1 MTNQHGGQPDAG
13 CGVVE
18 GGYGPIDIDE
28 LRKLFLF
35 EKLTDGQL
43 TKLATSGKVVAF
55 EAGQDVVTQG
65 EPAECFA
72 VLISGEIQMIQETVS
87 AGTVAMPRTSQ
98 PGVYGGATSAYLA
111 DRAPDTYQHTLRATA
126 PTRMFILPA
135 KKFAHIVTEWFP
147 MAMHLL
153 DGVLSGGRM
162 QREII
167 DRRQRLTALGTI
179 TAGLTH
185 ELNNPAAAA
194 VRAVGELRQLIKES
208 RMQLAQLAEDGIP
221 PQKLRTMIEMQ
232 DACASAVGQLPPRS
246 PLEISDAEDEL
257 GEALEAI
264 GVDDA
269 WDLAPALV
277 NAGFDQMNLDKI
289 VQKVG
294 REHVPGA
301 VRWLADAVEISQMLN
316 EVTEAT
322 ERITKLLASAKQY
335 SQMDRAPFQM
345 VDVHDLLDSTVT
357 IFRGKIGPGI
367 TVVTDFDRTLPEIPA
382 YAGELNQVWTNL
394 IHNALDAMGSEGT
407 LTIRTAHD
415 EDEAIIE
422 IGDTGPGVPDAIKD
436 RIFEPFF
443 TTKTVGQ
450 GTGLGL
456 DISYR
461 IVAGRHGGELKCRSV
476 PGDTWFEVRLPLK
489 ETVQTQP

>member
-1 MTNQHGGQPDAG
+1 MSVPTDL
-13 CGVVE
+13 
-18 GGYGPIDIDE
+18 PIDIDE

-35 EKLTDGQL
+35 ERLTDEQL
-43 TKLATSGKVVAF
+43 TKLAGSGAVRSF
-55 EAGQDVVTQG
+55 ERDQDILRQG

-72 VLISGEIQMIQETVS
+72 VLIEGEVQMVQETVS
-87 AGTVAMPRTSQ
+87 AGTVAMPRVSQ
-98 PGVYGGATSAYLA
+98 PGVYGGATAAYLG

-126 PTRMFILPA
+126 PSRVFMLPA

-153 DGVLSGGRM
+153 DGIWSGGRM
-162 QREII
+162 QREVI

-194 VRAVGELRQLIKES
+194 VRAVGELRSLIRTS
-208 RMQLAQLAEDGIP
+208 RVELARLAEDGIP
-221 PQKLRTMIEMQ
+221 PERLRALIEMQ
-232 DACASAVGQLPPRS
+232 ENCTEAVGKLPSRS

-257 GEALEAI
+257 AEALEAM

-277 NAGFDQMNLDKI
+277 QAGFGCGHLAK
-289 VQKVG
+289 VCAKVG
-294 REHVPGA
+294 EEHAPA
-301 VRWLADAVEISQMLN
+301 ALRWLSEAVEISQMLG

-322 ERITKLLASAKQY
+322 ERITSLIRSAKQY
-335 SQMDRAPFQM
+335 SQMDRAPFQIC
-345 VDVHDLLDSTVT
+345 DVHELLDSTIA
-357 IFRGKIGPGI
+357 IFRGKIPPGV
-367 TVVTDFDRTLPEIPA
+367 TVVTDYDRTLPSIPA
-382 YAGELNQVWTNL
+382 YGGELNQVWTNL
-394 IHNALDAMGSEGT
+394 IHNAIDAMGEEGT
-407 LTIRTAHD
+407 LTVRTAHD

-436 RIFEPFF
+436 RIFEQFF

-461 IVAGRHGGELKCRSV
+461 IVAGRHGGEIKVRSV
-476 PGDTWFEVRLPLK
+476 PGETWFEVRLPLR
-489 ETVQTQP
+489 EAAAAGPAPVPTP

>member
-1 MTNQHGGQPDAG
+1 MTTTTT
-13 CGVVE
+13 
-18 GGYGPIDIDE
+18 IDIDE

-35 EKLTDGQL
+35 ERLSDEQL
-43 TKLATSGKVVAF
+43 SKLAMSGQVLSYAT
-55 EAGQDVVTQG
+55 DDLIIRQG

-72 VLISGEIQMIQETVS
+72 VLIEGEIQMLQETVS

-98 PGVYGGATSAYLA
+98 PGVYGGATSAYLG
-111 DRAPDTYQHTLRATA
+111 DRAPQYYQNSLRATA
-126 PTRMFILPA
+126 PTRMFLLPA

-153 DGVLSGGRM
+153 DGMVSGGRM
-162 QREII
+162 QREVI

-194 VRAVGELRQLIKES
+194 VRAVGELRSLIRSS
-208 RMQLAQLAEDGIP
+208 RVELAQLAENGIP
-221 PQKLRTMIEMQ
+221 PERLRALIEMQ
-232 DACASAVGQLPPRS
+232 ESCTEALGKLPPRS
-246 PLEISDAEDEL
+246 PLEISDAEDTL
-257 GEALEAI
+257 GEALEEL
-264 GVDDA
+264 GLEGA

-277 NAGFDQMNLDKI
+277 QAGFGPQHLDKI
-289 VQKVG
+289 RRKVG
-294 REHVPGA
+294 DEHAPA
-301 VRWLADAVEISQMLN
+301 ALRWLSEAVEISQMLG

-322 ERITKLLASAKQY
+322 ERIASLIRSAKQY
-335 SQMDRAPFQM
+335 SQMDRAPFQIC
-345 VDVHDLLDSTVT
+345 DVHDLLDSTVA
-357 IFRGKIGPGI
+357 IFRGKIAPGI
-367 TVVTDFDRTLPEIPA
+367 SVVTDYDRTLPPIPA
-382 YAGELNQVWTNL
+382 YGGELNQVWTNL
-394 IHNALDAMGSEGT
+394 IHNALDAMGEEGT

-415 EDEAIIE
+415 EDEAIVE

-443 TTKTVGQ
+443 TTKNVGQ

-461 IVAGRHGGELKCRSV
+461 IVAGRHGGEIKVRSV
-476 PGDTWFEVRLPLK
+476 PGETWFEVRLPLR
-489 ETVQTQP
+489 EPATAAS

>member
-1 MTNQHGGQPDAG
+1 MTDT
-13 CGVVE
+13 V
-18 GGYGPIDIDE
+18 DIDE

-35 EKLTDGQL
+35 ERLTDEQL
-43 TKLATSGKVVAF
+43 AKLAASGRVRSYA
-55 EAGQDVVTQG
+55 QDEDIVRQG

-72 VLISGEIQMIQETVS
+72 VLLEGEVQMINETVS
-87 AGTVAMPRTSQ
+87 AGTVAMPRASQ
-98 PGVYGGATSAYLA
+98 PGVYGGATSAYLG
-111 DRAPDTYQHTLRATA
+111 DRAPETYQHTLRATA
-126 PTRMFILPA
+126 PSRIFLLPA
-135 KKFAHIVTEWFP
+135 KKFAYIVAEWFP

-153 DGVLSGGRM
+153 DGMMSGGRM

-194 VRAVGELRQLIKES
+194 VRAVSELRSLIKAS
-208 RMQLAQLAEDGIP
+208 RIQLAQLAEDGIP
-221 PQKLRTMIEMQ
+221 PEKLRTLIEAQ
-232 DACASAVGQLPPRS
+232 EACTSNLGNQPQRS

-257 GEALEAI
+257 ADALEDV
-264 GVDDA
+264 GVEDA
-269 WDLAPALV
+269 WELAPALV
-277 NAGFDQMNLDKI
+277 NAGFTAEYLQKI
-289 VQKVG
+289 RGKVG
-294 REHVPGA
+294 EEHTPA
-301 VRWLADAVEISQMLN
+301 ALHWLAEAIEISQMLN

-322 ERITKLLASAKQY
+322 ERITTLIRSAKQY

-345 VDVHDLLDSTVT
+345 IDVHDLLDSTIA
-357 IFRGKIGPGI
+357 IFRGKIPPGVS
-367 TVVTDFDRTLPEIPA
+367 VVTDYDRTLPLIPC

-394 IHNALDAMGSEGT
+394 IHNALDAMGEEGT
-407 LTIRTAHD
+407 LTVRTAHD
-415 EDEAIIE
+415 EDEAIVE

-443 TTKTVGQ
+443 TTKSVGE

-461 IVAGRHGGELKCRSV
+461 IVAGRHGGELKVRSV
-476 PGDTWFEVRLPLK
+476 PSETWFEVRLPLR
-489 ETVQTQP
+489 EPVATQ

>member
-1 MTNQHGGQPDAG
+1 MTDT
-13 CGVVE
+13 V
-18 GGYGPIDIDE
+18 DIDE

-35 EKLTDGQL
+35 ERLTDEQL
-43 TKLATSGKVVAF
+43 GKLAASGRVRSFA
-55 EAGQDVVTQG
+55 QDEDIVRQG

-72 VLISGEIQMIQETVS
+72 VLLEGEVQMINETVS
-87 AGTVAMPRTSQ
+87 AGTVAMPRASQ
-98 PGVYGGATSAYLA
+98 PGVYGGATSAYLG
-111 DRAPDTYQHTLRATA
+111 DRAPETYQHTLRATA
-126 PTRMFILPA
+126 PSRIFLLPA
-135 KKFAHIVTEWFP
+135 KKFAYIVAEWFP

-153 DGVLSGGRM
+153 DGMMSGGRM

-194 VRAVGELRQLIKES
+194 VRAVSELRSLIKAS
-208 RMQLAQLAEDGIP
+208 RIQLAQLAEAGIP
-221 PQKLRTMIEMQ
+221 PEKLRTLIEAQ
-232 DACASAVGQLPPRS
+232 EACTSNLGNQPQRS

-257 GEALEAI
+257 GEALEDV
-264 GVDDA
+264 GVEDA
-269 WDLAPALV
+269 WELAPALV
-277 NAGFDQMNLDKI
+277 NAGFTAEYLQKI
-289 VQKVG
+289 RGKVG
-294 REHVPGA
+294 EQHTPA
-301 VRWLADAVEISQMLN
+301 ALHWLAEAVEISQMLN

-322 ERITKLLASAKQY
+322 ERITSLIRSAKQY

-345 VDVHDLLDSTVT
+345 IDVHDLLDSTIA
-357 IFRGKIGPGI
+357 IFRGKTPPGVS
-367 TVVTDFDRTLPEIPA
+367 VVTDYDRTLPLIPC

-394 IHNALDAMGSEGT
+394 IHNALDAMGEEGT
-407 LTIRTAHD
+407 LTVRTAHD
-415 EDEAIIE
+415 EDEAIVE

-443 TTKTVGQ
+443 TTKSVGE

-461 IVAGRHGGELKCRSV
+461 IVAGRHGGEIKVRSV
-476 PGDTWFEVRLPLK
+476 PGETWFEVRLPLR
-489 ETVQTQP
+489 EPAAVQ

>member
-1 MTNQHGGQPDAG
+1 MSRQTS
-13 CGVVE
+13 
-18 GGYGPIDIDE
+18 IDIDE
-28 LRKLFLF
+28 MRKLFLF
-35 EKLTDGQL
+35 ERLTDEQL
-43 TKLATSGKVVAF
+43 TKLAGSGAVQTYA
-55 EAGQDVVTQG
+55 QDEDILRQG

-72 VLISGEIQMIQETVS
+72 VLIEGEVQMISETVS

-98 PGVYGGATSAYLA
+98 PGVYGGATSAYLGE
-111 DRAPDTYQHTLRATA
+111 RAPRTYQHTLRATA
-126 PTRMFILPA
+126 PSRIFMLPA
-135 KKFAHIVTEWFP
+135 KKFAYIVAEWFP

-153 DGVLSGGRM
+153 DGLLSGGRM

-194 VRAVGELRQLIKES
+194 VRAVSELRTLLRTS
-208 RMQLAQLAEDGIP
+208 RLQLAQLAQDGIAP
-221 PQKLRTMIEMQ
+221 DKLRTLVEVQ
-232 DACASAVGQLPPRS
+232 EHCTEALGKQQRS
-246 PLEISDAEDEL
+246 PLEISDAEDAL
-257 GEALEAI
+257 GEELDEA
-264 GVDDA
+264 GVEDA

-277 NAGFDQMNLDKI
+277 NAGFSGDDLQR
-289 VQKVG
+289 VRGKVG
-294 REHVPGA
+294 EEHTPA
-301 VRWLADAVEISQMLN
+301 ALRWLADAIEISQMLS

-322 ERITKLLASAKQY
+322 ERITSLIRSAKQY

-345 VDVHDLLDSTVT
+345 VDVHDLLDSTVA
-357 IFRGKIGPGI
+357 IFRGKIPPGV
-367 TVVTDFDRTLPEIPA
+367 TVVTDYDRTLPLIPC

-394 IHNALDAMGSEGT
+394 MHNALDAMGESGT

-415 EDEAIIE
+415 EDEAIVE
-422 IGDTGPGVPDAIKD
+422 IGDTGPGVPEAIRD

-443 TTKTVGQ
+443 TTKTVGE

-461 IVAGRHGGELKCRSV
+461 IVAGRHGGEIKVRSK
-476 PGDTWFEVRLPLK
+476 PGDTWFEVRLPLR
-489 ETVQTQP
+489 EPAAVPEPSV

>member
-1 MTNQHGGQPDAG
+1 MTPQKTTTR
-13 CGVVE
+13 V
-18 GGYGPIDIDE
+18 DIDE

-35 EKLTDGQL
+35 ERLTDEQL
-43 TKLATSGKVVAF
+43 TKLATSGEIKFF
-55 EAGQDVVTQG
+55 EQDADILRQG

-72 VLISGEIQMIQETVS
+72 VLVEGEIQMISETVT
-87 AGTVAMPRTSQ
+87 AGTVAMPRAST
-98 PGVYGGATSAYLA
+98 PGVYGGATSAYLG
-111 DRAPDTYQHTLRATA
+111 DRGPQTYQHTLRATA
-126 PTRMFILPA
+126 PSRVFILPA
-135 KKFAHIVTEWFP
+135 RKFAYIVTEWFP

-153 DGVLSGGRM
+153 DGLQSGGRM

-194 VRAVGELRQLIKES
+194 VRAVSELHSLIRSS
-208 RMQLAQLAEDGIP
+208 RVELAQLAEDGIP
-221 PQKLRTMIEMQ
+221 PQRLRTLVEMQ
-232 DACASAVGQLPPRS
+232 EACMEAVGKMAPRT
-246 PLEISDAEDEL
+246 PMEISDAEDEL
-257 GEALEAI
+257 GEALDEL
-264 GVDDA
+264 GVQDG

-277 NAGFDQMNLDKI
+277 NAGFGKEHLAK
-289 VQKVG
+289 VRTKVG
-294 REHVPGA
+294 EEHAPA
-301 VRWLADAVEISQMLN
+301 ALRWLSEAVEISQMLG

-322 ERITKLLASAKQY
+322 ERITSLIRSAKQY
-335 SQMDRAPFQM
+335 SQMDRAPFQ
-345 VDVHDLLDSTVT
+345 VLDVHELLDSTIA
-357 IFRGKIGPGI
+357 IFRGKIPPGI
-367 TVVTDFDRTLPEIPA
+367 SVVTDYDRTLPPIPA
-382 YAGELNQVWTNL
+382 YGGELNQVWTNL
-394 IHNALDAMGSEGT
+394 MHNALDAMGEEGT

-422 IGDTGPGVPDAIKD
+422 IGDTGPGVPEEIRD

-461 IVAGRHGGELKCRSV
+461 IVAGRHGGELKVRSV
-476 PGDTWFEVRLPLK
+476 PGDTWFEVRLPLR
-489 ETVQTQP
+489 ESTVGPSPSA

>member
-1 MTNQHGGQPDAG
+1 MTDIETT
-13 CGVVE
+13 V
-18 GGYGPIDIDE
+18 DIDE

-35 EKLTDGQL
+35 ERLTDEQL
-43 TKLATSGKVVAF
+43 TKLADNGRVRTFGADEDIVR
-55 EAGQDVVTQG
+55 QG

-72 VLISGEIQMIQETVS
+72 VLIEGEVQMINETVS

-98 PGVYGGATSAYLA
+98 PGVYGGATSAYLG
-111 DRAPDTYQHTLRATA
+111 DRAPQTYQHTLRATA
-126 PTRMFILPA
+126 PSRVFMLSA
-135 KKFAHIVTEWFP
+135 KKFAYIVAEWFP

-153 DGVLSGGRM
+153 DGMVSGGRL
-162 QREII
+162 QREMI

-194 VRAVGELRQLIKES
+194 VRAVGELRSLIKTS
-208 RMQLAQLAEDGIP
+208 RLQLAQLAEDGIP
-221 PQKLRTMIEMQ
+221 PEKLRTMIEAQ
-232 DACASAVGQLPPRS
+232 EACTNNLGKQPQRS

-257 GEALEAI
+257 GEALEEL

-277 NAGFDQMNLDKI
+277 NAGFSGKDLEKI
-289 VQKVG
+289 RTKVG
-294 REHVPGA
+294 EEHAPAA
-301 VRWLADAVEISQMLN
+301 VRWLSEAIEISQMLN

-322 ERITKLLASAKQY
+322 ERITTLIRSAKQY
-335 SQMDRAPFQM
+335 SQMDRAPFQQ
-345 VDVHDLLDSTVT
+345 VDVHDLLDSTVA
-357 IFRGKIGPGI
+357 IFKGKIPPGI
-367 TVVTDFDRTLPEIPA
+367 TVVTDYDRTLPDIPC

-394 IHNALDAMGSEGT
+394 IHNALDAMGESGT

-415 EDEAIIE
+415 EDEAIVE
-422 IGDTGPGVPDAIKD
+422 IGDSGPGVPDAIKD

-443 TTKTVGQ
+443 TTKSVGQ

-461 IVAGRHGGELKCRSV
+461 IVAGRHGGEIKVRSV
-476 PGDTWFEVRLPLK
+476 PGDTWFEVRLPLR
-489 ETVQTQP
+489 EPTPTA

>member
-1 MTNQHGGQPDAG
+1 M
-13 CGVVE
+13 
-18 GGYGPIDIDE
+18 IDIDE

-35 EKLTDGQL
+35 ERLTDEQL
-43 TKLATSGKVVAF
+43 TKLATSGRVQTYAQD
-55 EAGQDVVTQG
+55 EDVVRQG

-72 VLISGEIQMIQETVS
+72 VLLEGEIQMINETVT
-87 AGTVAMPRTSQ
+87 AGTVAMPRASQ
-98 PGVYGGATSAYLA
+98 PGVYGGATAAYLG
-111 DRAPDTYQHTLRATA
+111 DRAPQTYQHTLRATA
-126 PTRMFILPA
+126 PSRMFMLPA
-135 KKFAHIVTEWFP
+135 RKFAYIVTEWFP

-153 DGVLSGGRM
+153 DGLMSGGRM

-194 VRAVGELRQLIKES
+194 VRAVSELRSLIKTS
-208 RMQLAQLAEDGIP
+208 RLQLAQLAEDGIP
-221 PQKLRTMIEMQ
+221 PEKLRALIEAQ
-232 DACASAVGQLPPRS
+232 EACTSNLGRQPQRS

-257 GEALEAI
+257 GEALEEL

-269 WDLAPALV
+269 WELAPALV
-277 NAGFDQMNLDKI
+277 NAGFNKNDLQKI
-289 VQKVG
+289 RTKVG
-294 REHVPGA
+294 EEHTPSA
-301 VRWLADAVEISQMLN
+301 LHWLAEAIEISQMLN

-322 ERITKLLASAKQY
+322 ERITTLIRSAKQY
-335 SQMDRAPFQM
+335 SQMDRAPFQQ
-345 VDVHDLLDSTVT
+345 VDVHDLLDSTVA
-357 IFRGKIGPGI
+357 IFRGKIPPGI
-367 TVVTDFDRTLPEIPA
+367 SVVTDYDRTLPDIPC

-394 IHNALDAMGSEGT
+394 IHNALDAMGEEGT
-407 LTIRTAHD
+407 LTVRTAHD

-443 TTKTVGQ
+443 TTKSVGE

-461 IVAGRHGGELKCRSV
+461 IVAGRHSGEIKVRST
-476 PGDTWFEVRLPLK
+476 PGETWFEVRLPLR
-489 ETVQTQP
+489 EPIATP

>member
-1 MTNQHGGQPDAG
+1 MTDTVN
-13 CGVVE
+13 
-18 GGYGPIDIDE
+18 IDIDE

-35 EKLTDGQL
+35 ERLTDEQL
-43 TKLATSGKVVAF
+43 AKLAGSGRVQTYA
-55 EAGQDVVTQG
+55 QDEDIVRQG

-72 VLISGEIQMIQETVS
+72 VLIEGEVQMINQTVS
-87 AGTVAMPRTSQ
+87 AGTVAMPRSSQ
-98 PGVYGGATSAYLA
+98 PGVYGGATSAYLGE
-111 DRAPDTYQHTLRATA
+111 RAPSTYQHTLRATA
-126 PTRMFILPA
+126 PSRIFMLPA
-135 KKFAHIVTEWFP
+135 RKFAYIVAEWFP

-153 DGVLSGGRM
+153 DGLLSGGRM

-194 VRAVGELRQLIKES
+194 VRAVSELRSLIKTS
-208 RMQLAQLAEDGIP
+208 RFQLAQLAEDGIP
-221 PQKLRTMIEMQ
+221 PEKLRTLIEAQ
-232 DACASAVGQLPPRS
+232 EACTNNLGNQPKRS

-257 GEALEAI
+257 GEALDEA
-264 GVDDA
+264 GVEDA
-269 WDLAPALV
+269 WELAPALV
-277 NAGFDQMNLDKI
+277 NAGFTAEYLNKI
-289 VQKVG
+289 RTKVG
-294 REHVPGA
+294 QEHTPA
-301 VRWLADAVEISQMLN
+301 ALHWLAEAIEISQMLD

-322 ERITKLLASAKQY
+322 ERITTLIRSAKQY
-335 SQMDRAPFQM
+335 SQMDRAPFQQ
-345 VDVHDLLDSTVT
+345 VDVHDLLDSTIA
-357 IFRGKIGPGI
+357 IFRGKIAPGI
-367 TVVTDFDRTLPEIPA
+367 SVVTDYDRTLPLIPC

-394 IHNALDAMGSEGT
+394 IHNALDAMGEEGT

-443 TTKTVGQ
+443 TTKSVGE

-461 IVAGRHGGELKCRSV
+461 IVAGRHGGEIKVRSV
-476 PGDTWFEVRLPLK
+476 PGETWFEVRLPLR
-489 ETVQTQP
+489 EPA